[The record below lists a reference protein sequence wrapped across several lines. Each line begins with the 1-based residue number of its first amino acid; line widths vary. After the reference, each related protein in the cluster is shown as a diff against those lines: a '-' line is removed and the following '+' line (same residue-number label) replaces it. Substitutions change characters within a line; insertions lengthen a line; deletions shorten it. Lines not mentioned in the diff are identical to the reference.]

1 MNCFV
6 YHTSSASYCA
16 SPVVAWHPTYP
27 VIVIYTASISKHSL
41 GCWGRMALG
50 VNMCTVVIGPI
61 RAYDSRCFT
70 EVPHVIFPH
79 YPIARAHGNEAVSM
93 NMCTV
98 VIGPI
103 QAYDS
108 RCFTE
113 VRNSCRQY
121 RGVWGH
127 PGPPFRHDVFPQQPN
142 KFLSLGVGI
151 FYERY
156 QTCLF
161 RVSEY

>member
-70 EVPHVIFPH
+70 EVPQVIFPH

-93 NMCTV
+93 DMCTV

-103 QAYDS
+103 RAYDS

-113 VRNSCRQY
+113 VRNSSRRYGGSGGTQAPHSAMTCS
-121 RGVWGH
+121 
-127 PGPPFRHDVFPQQPN
+127 PQQPN
-142 KFLSLGVGI
+142 LFLSLGLTISRMCFLGYRIKVP
-151 FYERY
+151 
-156 QTCLF
+156 
-161 RVSEY
+161 